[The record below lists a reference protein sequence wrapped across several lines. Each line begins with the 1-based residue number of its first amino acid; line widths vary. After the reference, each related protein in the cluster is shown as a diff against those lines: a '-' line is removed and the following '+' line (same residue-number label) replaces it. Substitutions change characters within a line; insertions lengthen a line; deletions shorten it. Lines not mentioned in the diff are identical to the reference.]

1 MRRVTLPEIGTF
13 EAWRDQARALLAA
26 SVPPEDLLWQRGEG
40 DADLFAAP
48 LPPLTGG
55 DITVPRGFV
64 DLARQV
70 AALRRD
76 QAGDAESVIHVS
88 ERLDRFD
95 RRLTRV
101 ERRLEIA
108 EDQPPAD

>member
-70 AALRRD
+70 VWHSD
-76 QAGDAESVIHVS
+76 P
-88 ERLDRFD
+88 ERFARLKELDIEHIRGS
-95 RRLTRV
+95 R
-101 ERRLEIA
+101 IA
-108 EDQPPAD
+108 